1 MRSVNFISNTTMQTT
16 HFRINKKEHCHI
28 NDDVIFIINSKD
40 VARIP
45 LEHEL
50 SEAWGIMS
58 IINYIVF
65 LFLFGYVSIS
75 LNMHGAGFFKQP
87 FNYGALFLMILSF
100 MRIQQGLVSSK
111 TPTIYRNKIKSVYF
125 KTPFYSYPRLVI
137 YFEGPEGKV
146 LRRTFP
152 ILYKQEALPVLKEA
166 GLM

>member
-1 MRSVNFISNTTMQTT
+1 MQTT
-16 HFRINKKEHCHI
+16 HFRINEKEHCHI
-28 NDDVIFIINSKD
+28 NEDVIFIINGKE
-40 VARIP
+40 VTRVP

-50 SEAWGIMS
+50 SEAWGIAS
-58 IINYIVF
+58 ILNYI
-65 LFLFGYVSIS
+65 LFVLLFGYVSVSI
-75 LNMHGAGFFKQP
+75 NMHGADFFRNP

-111 TPTIYRNKIKSVYF
+111 TPTIYRSKIRSVYF

-152 ILYKQEALPVLKEA
+152 ILYKQEALPVLKET
-166 GLM
+166 GLIN